1 MKITIITIT
10 YNAEKVLRPTLQSVF
25 RQTHDDVEHWIID
38 GASKD
43 ETVHIAEEYKRHN
56 DGTDNGHEVK
66 ILSEPDGGIYFAMNK
81 GLQRATGDYILF
93 LNAGDTLASNDTLDE
108 VCASVGDGEERPA
121 VIYGDT
127 DIVDSEY
134 HFVRHRRLSPPKHLT
149 WHSFRWGMLV
159 CHQAFYA
166 RCDIAKDIPYDTQFR
181 HSADV
186 DWCIKVLKEG
196 KRRHLPNRRVH
207 AVVANF
213 LDGGDT
219 IQNHKDSLK
228 ERFRVM
234 CRHYGVVTTVVM
246 HAWFVIRGFFK
257 K

>member
-25 RQTHDDVEHWIID
+25 RQTHNDVEHWIID

-43 ETVHIAEEYKRHN
+43 GTLKIAEDYKRHD

-66 ILSEPDGGIYFAMNK
+66 ILSEPDSGIYYAMNK
-81 GLQRATGDYILF
+81 GLQRATGSYVLF

-108 VCASVGDGEERPA
+108 VCASIGDGEELPA

-127 DIVDSEY
+127 DIVDADY
-134 HFVRHRRLSPPKHLT
+134 NFIRHRRLAPPRRLT
-149 WHSFRWGMLV
+149 WKSFLYGMLV

-166 RCDIAKDIPYDTQFR
+166 RTDIARDIAYDTQYR

-196 KRRHLPNRRVH
+196 RRRHLPNRRVH

-219 IQNHKDSLK
+219 TQNHRASLH
-228 ERFRVM
+228 ERFQVM
-234 CRHYGVVTTVVM
+234 RHHYGLIATVIM
-246 HAWFVIRGFFK
+246 HAWFVIRGVIK

>member
-1 MKITIITIT
+1 MKITIVTIT
-10 YNAEKVLRPTLQSVF
+10 YNAEAVLRPTLQSVF

-43 ETVHIAEEYKRHN
+43 ATLDIANEYKRH
-56 DGTDNGHEVK
+56 DDSTDNGHEVK

-81 GLQRATGDYILF
+81 GLERATGDYVLF
-93 LNAGDTLASNDTLDE
+93 LNAGDILASNNTLDE
-108 VCASVGDGEERPA
+108 VCASVGDGEELPA

-127 DIVDSEY
+127 DIVDSNY
-134 HFVRHRRLSPPKHLT
+134 NFIRHRRLSPPKKLT
-149 WHSFRWGMLV
+149 WRSFMRGMLV

-166 RCDIAKDIPYDTQFR
+166 RRDIASNIPYDTRYR

-196 KRRHLPNRRVH
+196 SRRGLPNRRVH
-207 AVVANF
+207 DVVACF
-213 LDGGDT
+213 LAGGDSA
-219 IQNHKDSLK
+219 QNHRNSLR
-228 ERFRVM
+228 ERFNVM
-234 CRHYGVVTTVVM
+234 CRHYGFVATSVM
-246 HAWFVIRGFFK
+246 HLWFVVRAFFK

>member
-1 MKITIITIT
+1 MKITVITIT
-10 YNAEKVLRPTLQSVF
+10 FNAENVLSPTLQSVF
-25 RQTHDDVEHWIID
+25 RQTHNDVEHWIID

-43 ETVHIAEEYKRHN
+43 GTLKIAEEYKRH
-56 DGTDNGHEVK
+56 DDSTDNGHEVH
-66 ILSEPDGGIYFAMNK
+66 ILSEPDNGIYFAMNK
-81 GLQRATGDYILF
+81 GLERATGSYVLF

-108 VCASVGDGEERPA
+108 VCASVGDGEELPA

-127 DIVDSEY
+127 DIVDADY
-134 HFVRHRRLSPPKHLT
+134 HFIRHRRLAPPKHLT
-149 WHSFRWGMLV
+149 WKSFLHGMLV

-166 RCDIAKDIPYDTQFR
+166 RADIAKDIPYDTQYR

-196 KRRHLPNRRVH
+196 RRRHLPNRRVH

-219 IQNHKDSLK
+219 TRNHRDSLR
-228 ERFRVM
+228 ERFQVM
-234 CRHYGVVTTVVM
+234 RHHYGIIPTLAM
-246 HAWFVIRGFFK
+246 HAWFVIRGIIK

>member
-10 YNAEKVLRPTLQSVF
+10 YNAEKVLRPTLQSVE
-25 RQTHDDVEHWIID
+25 RQTHNDVEHWIID

-43 ETVHIAEEYKRHN
+43 ETLKLAEEYKRH
-56 DGTDNGHEVK
+56 DDAIENGHEVK
-66 ILSEPDGGIYFAMNK
+66 ILSEPDNGIYFAMNK
-81 GLQRATGDYILF
+81 GLKRATGDYVLF

-108 VCASVGDGEERPA
+108 VCASVGDGEELPA

-127 DIVDSEY
+127 DVVDTEY
-134 HFVRHRRLSPPKHLT
+134 HFEHHRRLKPPKKLT
-149 WHSFRWGMLV
+149 WRSFRFGMLV

-166 RCDIAKDIPYDTQFR
+166 RRDIAQQIPYDTQFR

-186 DWCIKVLKEG
+186 DWCIKVMKEG
-196 KRRHLPNRRVH
+196 ARRGLPNRRVH

-213 LDGGDT
+213 LDGGDST
-219 IQNHKDSLK
+219 QNHRESLR
-228 ERFRVM
+228 ERFHVM

-246 HAWFVIRGFFK
+246 HVWFVIRNL
-257 K
+257 